1 MYLIDIYP
9 PPYRL
14 NFSVSF
20 PWKIPSALPIVF
32 LYYGT
37 LQSFAGNLT

>member
-1 MYLIDIYP
+1 MYLIEIYP
-9 PPYRL
+9 PLSRL
-14 NFSVSF
+14 NFCVSF

-32 LYYGT
+32 LYNGT